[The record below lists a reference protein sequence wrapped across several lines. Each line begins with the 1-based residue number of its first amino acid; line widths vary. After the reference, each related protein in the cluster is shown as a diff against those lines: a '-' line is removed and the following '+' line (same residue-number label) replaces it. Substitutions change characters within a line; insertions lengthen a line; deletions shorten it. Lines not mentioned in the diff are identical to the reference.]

1 MMVKMWRCIVCGYLH
16 EGDDP
21 PDICPKCGAPKEK
34 FELLDEEETG
44 MMKDASLTKRK
55 YEQIFA
61 RLEEIKE
68 IADEGIIL
76 DLDEGCNKIF
86 AQVKEDIAAIHGMIK
101 EELSGHAKYCIWV
114 KAAQDGELPG
124 SGPDDK

>member
-1 MMVKMWRCIVCGYLH
+1 MVKMWRCVICGYLH

-21 PDICPKCGAPKEK
+21 PDLCLKCGAPKEK

-44 MMKDASLTKRK
+44 MMKDASLTKIK

-61 RLEEIKE
+61 RLEEIIE
-68 IADEGIIL
+68 IADEGILL

-86 AQVKEDIAAIHGMIK
+86 ALVKEDIATIHGMIK
-101 EELSGHAKYCIWV
+101 DELAGHAQHCIWV
-114 KAAQDGELPG
+114 KAARDGELPV
-124 SGPDDK
+124 SDTKDE